1 MKTLITIL
9 LSLSLHIAVAQ
20 NAEAIKNAFSKS
32 YTLENSKQYQKAA
45 DEITAVYDAKSYEMN
60 LRLGWLLYEV
70 GRYNDAVDYYQ
81 KAIVLHA
88 YSIEA
93 KLGLVYP
100 LSAQNKWD
108 EVLNQYRLI
117 LAIDAKNTLVNY
129 RTGLIYYNRKN
140 HASAQ
145 KHFDTVLQMYPFDY
159 DCLLMSA
166 WNNYALGDKT
176 EAKSLF
182 ERALINTPSSKSAQE
197 GLALCNK

>member
-20 NAEAIKNAFSKS
+20 NAETIKNAFSKS
-32 YTLENSKQYQKAA
+32 YALENSKQYQKAA

-129 RTGLIYYNRKN
+129 RTGLIYYNLKN

>member
-9 LSLSLHIAVAQ
+9 LSLSLQAAIAQ
-20 NAEAIKNAFSKS
+20 NSEAVKNAFSKS
-32 YTLENSKQYQKAA
+32 YTLEYNKQYQKAA
-45 DEITAVYDAKSYEMN
+45 DEFTAIYDAKSYEMN

-70 GRYNDAVDYYQ
+70 GKYNDAIDYYQ
-81 KAIVLHA
+81 KAIALHA
-88 YSIEA
+88 YSVEA
-93 KLGLVYP
+93 KLGMVYP

-117 LAIDAKNTLVNY
+117 LAIDVKNTLVNY

-140 HASAQ
+140 YAAAQ
-145 KHFDTVLQMYPFDY
+145 KYFDTVLQIYPFDY

-166 WNNYALGDKT
+166 WNNYAQGGKA
-176 EAKSLF
+176 EAKNLF
-182 ERALINTPSSKSAQE
+182 EKALMNTPSSKSAQE

>member
-20 NAEAIKNAFSKS
+20 NAETIKNAFSKS

-70 GRYNDAVDYYQ
+70 GKYNEAVEYYQ
-81 KAIVLHA
+81 KAIALHA

-93 KLGLVYP
+93 KLGMVYP

-140 HASAQ
+140 YAAAQ
-145 KHFDTVLQMYPFDY
+145 KFFDTVLQIYPFDY

-166 WNNYALGDKT
+166 WNNYALGDKA

-182 ERALINTPSSKSAQE
+182 ERALMNTPSSKSALE

>member
-9 LSLSLHIAVAQ
+9 LSLSLHMAVAQ
-20 NAEAIKNAFSKS
+20 NAEAVKNAFSKS

-60 LRLGWLLYEV
+60 RRLGWLLYEV
-70 GRYNDAVDYYQ
+70 GKYNDAVDYYQ
-81 KAIVLHA
+81 KAIALHA

-108 EVLNQYRLI
+108 EVLNQYRLV

-140 HASAQ
+140 YAAAQ
-145 KHFDTVLQMYPFDY
+145 KYFDTVLQIYPFDF

-166 WNNYALGDKT
+166 WNSYALGDKAG
-176 EAKSLF
+176 AKSLF
-182 ERALINTPSSKSAQE
+182 ERALMNTPSSKSAQE

>member
-9 LSLSLHIAVAQ
+9 LSFSLQIAFAQ
-20 NAEAIKNAFSKS
+20 NAEAIKNVFSKS

-45 DEITAVYDAKSYEMN
+45 DEITAVYDSKSYEMN

-70 GRYNDAVDYYQ
+70 GRYNDAIVYYQ
-81 KAIVLHA
+81 KATALHA

-140 HASAQ
+140 YASAQ

-166 WNNYALGDKT
+166 WNNYSLGDKT

-182 ERALINTPSSKSAQE
+182 ERALMNTPSSKSAQE
-197 GLALCNK
+197 GLAMCNK

>member
-9 LSLSLHIAVAQ
+9 LSLSLQAAIAQ
-20 NAEAIKNAFSKS
+20 NSEAVKNAFSKS
-32 YTLENSKQYQKAA
+32 YTLEYNKQYQKAA
-45 DEITAVYDAKSYEMN
+45 DEFTAIYDAKSYEMN

-70 GRYNDAVDYYQ
+70 GKYNDAVDYYQ
-81 KAIVLHA
+81 KAIALHA
-88 YSIEA
+88 YSVEA
-93 KLGLVYP
+93 KLGMVYP

-117 LAIDAKNTLVNY
+117 LAIDVKNTLVNY

-140 HASAQ
+140 YAAAQ
-145 KHFDTVLQMYPFDY
+145 KYFDTVLQIYPFDY

-166 WNNYALGDKT
+166 WNNYAQGDKA
-176 EAKSLF
+176 EAKNLF
-182 ERALINTPSSKSAQE
+182 EKALMNTPSSKSAQE